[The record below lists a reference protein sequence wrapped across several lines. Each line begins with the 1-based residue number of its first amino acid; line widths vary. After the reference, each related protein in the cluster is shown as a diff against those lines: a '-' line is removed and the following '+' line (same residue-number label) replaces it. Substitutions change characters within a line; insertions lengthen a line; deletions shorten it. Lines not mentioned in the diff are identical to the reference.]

1 MSDQKKRRPIVTT
14 LGALSLA
21 FVAATGCGGGA
32 KSMDRP
38 NVLFVVFDTTRAD
51 HLSSYGYEKLT
62 SPRVD
67 GLAKSG
73 ARFESA
79 RSASTLTPVS
89 ASTFLTGLQPPRTG
103 VRSLFLFSQQSLNQ
117 GVVTL
122 AERLRGN
129 GYDTAAFV
137 SAAPMGARYGLDRGF
152 DVYND
157 DVKAEAKRLQK
168 LKVGNAYQR
177 RADTTTDLT
186 LSWLDGHFDGG
197 DGPFGLMVH
206 YFDAH
211 DAAMIPPRA
220 FLASRVSFELP
231 ANLDQVGHLHNLFDG
246 AEHGHGGPRKA
257 DLIELYDAEIEY
269 MDTQLGRILDD
280 LEQRNELDNTLVVF
294 LADHGES
301 LGQHDFW
308 THGFL
313 WDEQL
318 RVPLILS
325 GPGVEAGTVVPEPV
339 SLVDLV
345 PSLVARGGLLQM
357 SLADGEQLD
366 GRSFAG
372 LVTPGFRGDAFVQ
385 RPVVSEVHNSKED
398 RTGRPEALFAV
409 TALPWKLIVEPGQT
423 PKLFHLGDD
432 PGELADLYSEDHPMV
447 RALGAVLAASGSLES
462 ANLPSLADLTDEER
476 SMLQGLGYF

>member
-1 MSDQKKRRPIVTT
+1 MTDPKMSRLRLAA
-14 LGALSLA
+14 LGVLSLLVGGVPA
-21 FVAATGCGGGA
+21 CGGGA
-32 KSMDRP
+32 DTEDRP
-38 NVLFVVFDTTRAD
+38 NVLLVVFDTTRAD
-51 HLSSYGYEKLT
+51 HLSTYGYGKPT

-67 GLAKSG
+67 GLAKRG
-73 ARFESA
+73 ARFEA
-79 RSASTLTPVS
+79 VRSASTLTPVS

-122 AERLRGN
+122 AERLRSS
-129 GYDTAAFV
+129 GYGTAAFV

-177 RADTTTDLT
+177 RADATTDLA
-186 LSWLDGHFDGG
+186 LDWLDGHFEGAN
-197 DGPFGLMVH
+197 GPFGLMVH

-211 DAAMIPPRA
+211 DAAMIPPRD
-220 FLASRVSFELP
+220 FLASRVSFDLP
-231 ANLDQVGHLHNLFDG
+231 VDLDQIGHLHNLFDG
-246 AEHGHGGPRKA
+246 AEHGQGGPRQA

-269 MDTQLGRILDD
+269 MDTQLGRLLDE
-280 LEQRNELDNTLVVF
+280 LERRDELENTLVVF
-294 LADHGES
+294 LSDHGES

-318 RVPLILS
+318 RVPLILT
-325 GPGVEAGTVVPEPV
+325 GPGVEPGAVVPEPV

-345 PSLVARGGLLQM
+345 PSLVSRGGLLQM

-372 LVTPGFRGDAFVQ
+372 LVTPGFTGDAFEQ
-385 RPVVSEVHNSKED
+385 RPVVSEVHNSDQD
-398 RTGRPEALFAV
+398 RTGRPPALFAV

-423 PKLFHLGDD
+423 PKLYHLGDD

-447 RALGAVLAASGSLES
+447 RALGAVLSASGSLES
-462 ANLPSLADLTDEER
+462 ADLPSLDDLTDEER
-476 SMLQGLGYF
+476 SMLEGLGYY